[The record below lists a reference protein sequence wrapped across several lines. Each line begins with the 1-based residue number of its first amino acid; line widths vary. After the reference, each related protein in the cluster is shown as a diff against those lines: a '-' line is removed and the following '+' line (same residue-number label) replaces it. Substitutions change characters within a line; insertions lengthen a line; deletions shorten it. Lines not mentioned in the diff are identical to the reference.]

1 MALTGLVAANN
12 LGDVVDIEKTW
23 DNIGNNISA
32 SVFVP
37 SPTLDLNFASNKSL
51 IDNVSGQNLITFTR
65 PSTGTFVG
73 SNGLIQTAA
82 SGVPRFDHNPATGE
96 SLGLL
101 IEEART
107 NFVLGS
113 NTGGPT
119 NPGTGVTVSTSGVGP
134 DGVTSA
140 TQVTVSGGPVANTS
154 LRWTGAGT
162 GTWSG
167 TSTNVRSFYVKV
179 ISGSGSIIQGQ
190 GGGGDEFTWN
200 LATLSYSSDSRHPTG
215 AVISVGNGWYRCWI
229 GPNGPGGGGGT
240 FTCPINNGTYLF
252 WGFQTET
259 GSFPTSY
266 IPTSGSQATRV
277 ADTVSIAGSNF
288 SSWYRNSSST
298 FVLRGR
304 FISRPINQ
312 NTWGILSVT
321 AGGADNN
328 FRMRIGADGG
338 TQFSAKRFDNG
349 ANYEFKLPG
358 SVTAGSTYNYAVGYD
373 DTGHAA
379 SSPLGFSS
387 ITYPALP
394 YQGATSL
401 TFVPELYG
409 ASHTVARLTYYPIR
423 LSNITLQA
431 LTTYGP
437 VSSFPYSFSI
447 KGRDILSLKE
457 VNKTSTRDF
466 IFTKGLLSRAQPR
479 ITTASQYTS
488 SGVALRDA
496 AMLKFAP
503 VTRGNYLFSSG
514 LTLSGATVQI
524 NGTNA
529 QSIATSPFT
538 GSGATVPLL
547 FAGLRP
553 QTNWRISETMASGV
567 VASPESAIP
576 IETSDFLLFMKAGQS

>member
-51 IDNVSGQNLITFTR
+51 VDNVSGQNLITFTR

-259 GSFPTSY
+259 GSYPSSY
-266 IPTSGSQATRV
+266 IPTSGSQVTRV
-277 ADTVSIAGSNF
+277 ADTVSITGANF
-288 SSWYRNSSST
+288 SSWY
-298 FVLRGR
+298 
-304 FISRPINQ
+304 NQ
-312 NTWGILSVT
+312 NESTLISQFRILGRGNVGASSIYNGLWSLTPNTSFTFQGFVANGNT
-321 AGGADNN
+321 YYVETNNGPFLGVGGVVNN
-328 FRMRIGADGG
+328 QLYKGVAALKSSMYAISG
-338 TQFSAKRFDNG
+338 N
-349 ANYEFKLPG
+349 
-358 SVTAGSTYNYAVGYD
+358 GSTPSTSGTMVPSLSATGIHIGRADAAGPNYLN
-373 DTGHAA
+373 GHY
-379 SSPLGFSS
+379 S
-387 ITYPALP
+387 
-394 YQGATSL
+394 
-401 TFVPELYG
+401 
-409 ASHTVARLTYYPIR
+409 RLTYYPVR
-423 LSNITLQA
+423 LSNLTLQT
-431 LTTYGP
+431 LSSSGP
-437 VSSFPYSFSI
+437 VLSFLYSFSI
-447 KGRDILSLKE
+447 KGRDILALKE

-503 VTRGNYLFSSG
+503 VTRGNYFFSSG

-576 IETSDFLLFMKAGQS
+576 IETGDFLLFMKAGQS